1 MSQAQMSGIRVK
13 TLDGGTTSLDDATV
27 ARLRA
32 RVRGAVLLPADPA
45 YAQARA
51 IWNGMIDRRP
61 ALIVKCTG
69 TADVLETVRFAR
81 ESNLLV
87 CVRAGGHNI
96 AGLAV
101 WDDAIMIDLTLMKG
115 VVVDAAGR
123 RATAQGGCNLGN
135 LDRETQVHGLA
146 TVMGFV
152 SATGLAGLT
161 LGGGFGYLTRK
172 YGWASDNL
180 LSAEVVTADGR
191 VVRASEKEHADLF
204 WGLRGGGGNFGV
216 VTAFE
221 FKLHTVGPRIMG
233 GIVLHPFDDAKAL
246 LRFYREFTAKAP
258 RELTCVF
265 LARRAPPAP
274 WVPKEWHGKL
284 VAGILACHTGSLEAA
299 VRDLAPLKA
308 FGKPVADIVMER
320 NYADLQ
326 SLLDATQPNGR
337 HYYWKS
343 EWVGEISDG
352 LVEQFLDRAKLVPTP
367 HCLMAFFQVGG
378 AIAERA
384 ADATAVGNR
393 DSNFNLNIQ
402 GAWDEGPKESFIGWA
417 RDSWQAIR
425 AFSTGGVYVNFLT
438 EDEVQSRMG
447 AAYRENHERLA
458 KVKKA
463 WDPANF
469 FRTNQNILPAP

>member
-1 MSQAQMSGIRVK
+1 MSGIRVK